1 MIELKS
7 IKSYNA
13 RDSKFNQ
20 AKSQVMF
27 DKSKSIKFTS
37 SCTCNDLSDN
47 RLVIYLGLTN
57 GSIVAI
63 TLYKKDA
70 SQTLNEY
77 DDNFK
82 LLSCYDQFK
91 HKGPISVLIAE
102 TIDLTPVLFSGGAD
116 GSIKLWLG
124 DPDLR
129 ENLIEQIYSYIEP
142 IRKKAQNYIK
152 NIADDVINSVTLLEL
167 TENYKV
173 LAKKLDKLK
182 DEVDLEYQ
190 FEDVELTRIKSLKIN

>member
-91 HKGPISVLIAE
+91 HKGPVSVLLSE
-102 TIDLTPVLFSGGAD
+102 KIDNTPIIFSGGAD
-116 GSIKLWLG
+116 GTIKYSKTANFFMFITVGLKVLSIIIINKL
-124 DPDLR
+124 
-129 ENLIEQIYSYIEP
+129 
-142 IRKKAQNYIK
+142 IRKRIPMLPRQRNERYY
-152 NIADDVINSVTLLEL
+152 VIF
-167 TENYKV
+167 YK
-173 LAKKLDKLK
+173 
-182 DEVDLEYQ
+182 
-190 FEDVELTRIKSLKIN
+190 I